1 MKNSITLLIITL
13 LTFQFTSCKTESKKE
28 EKTIVKEVVVEQ
40 NNDDKDELDDDEI
53 RDFGIVK
60 KVEDGQYPMFIVT
73 IEFPRSQHTV
83 DFNINT
89 TNLKQENLDLHAL
102 KGKSVHVTYTSN
114 ADNMLMDIHFN
125 GKTLYGKH
133 APELDNS
140 YKKIT
145 GVLSGADSESGDL
158 TSTISITDKDGIKM
172 DFKEFVTKEVMA
184 KNGQQVTGYYYT
196 KYSNTITK
204 IKTSED

>member
-1 MKNSITLLIITL
+1 MKNSITLLIIAL
-13 LTFQFTSCKTESKKE
+13 LTFQFTSCKTDTKKE
-28 EKTIVKEVVVEQ
+28 ENTIEKEVVIEQ
-40 NNDDKDELDDDEI
+40 NNDDDELGDEEI

-83 DFNINT
+83 DFNINI

-102 KGKSVHVTYTSN
+102 KDKNVNVVYTSD
-114 ADNMLMDIHFN
+114 AENMLMDIHFN
-125 GKTLYGKH
+125 GKTLYGKY
-133 APELDNS
+133 APELDDS

-145 GVLSGADSESGDL
+145 GILSGADSESGDL
-158 TSTISITDKDGIKM
+158 PSTISITEKDGIKM
-172 DFKEFVTKEVMA
+172 NFKEFVTKEIMA

-204 IKTSED
+204 IKASED